1 MRQSVKTRR
10 DSRCHLSLGF
20 LLFFVLFL
28 FFPCCVARWNPPR
41 QARQRC
47 YNHSFLFS
55 FCRCLHLLRLL
66 SVLSYSPLSSSQFSS
81 LRINVLFLLRSPS
94 LVFRTTMGWN
104 WKGCTADQSRV
115 ASKGMGRGGGSGR
128 REPTVDESR
137 KETADRVAK
146 YQTDFVE
153 STYVTRTAAAASG
166 VLLLCFEFPVLSF
179 RSWLYCV
186 YVCFFS
192 FVCHISRNGTTPLY
206 FILFYF
212 IVIFVYSSLLFFLP
226 LNYLLCLLY
235 YNVVSMS

>member
-1 MRQSVKTRR
+1 
-10 DSRCHLSLGF
+10 
-20 LLFFVLFL
+20 
-28 FFPCCVARWNPPR
+28 
-41 QARQRC
+41 
-47 YNHSFLFS
+47 
-55 FCRCLHLLRLL
+55 
-66 SVLSYSPLSSSQFSS
+66 
-81 LRINVLFLLRSPS
+81 
-94 LVFRTTMGWN
+94 
-104 WKGCTADQSRV
+104 
-115 ASKGMGRGGGSGR
+115 MGRGGGSGR